1 MEIPK
6 YIYVMNRDRVW
17 GLESLLHSGS
27 VSIADGLRGSVDLSV
42 LHDIECAH
50 GQRMGMVL
58 HSAATRAGSD
68 FKDDDKHKVKQTQA
82 WGRRCGHFRTKKN
95 GTSSDQIKILRPL
108 L

>member
-82 WGRRCGHFRTKKN
+82 WAPC
-95 GTSSDQIKILRPL
+95 SRPCNL
-108 L
+108 QEGFF

>member
-1 MEIPK
+1 MVHKGSGWKFPN
-6 YIYVMNRDRVW
+6 IYVMNRDRVW

-82 WGRRCGHFRTKKN
+82 WGRRCIQH
-95 GTSSDQIKILRPL
+95 L
-108 L
+108 LDVKRIAL